1 MHILVETLNGKRLY
15 LLCLILLGTSAFS
28 VEPTSTAADIKSMVQ
43 EQEGI
48 AVEAQ
53 RIVFSGKQLDDSC
66 ILADYNVQDDSTLT
80 VALRVLGGGKVHGS
94 LTRAG
99 KVRNQTPKVEKQEKG
114 KSHVGRAKK
123 REQYNRRYVNVVL
136 APGAKRVGPN
146 NFAARQARME
156 AAAKKE

>member
-66 ILADYNVQDDSTLT
+66 VLADYNVQNDSTLT

-114 KSHVGRAKK
+114 KSHVGRAKVSC
-123 REQYNRRYVNVVL
+123 EWT
-136 APGAKRVGPN
+136 G
-146 NFAARQARME
+146 
-156 AAAKKE
+156 